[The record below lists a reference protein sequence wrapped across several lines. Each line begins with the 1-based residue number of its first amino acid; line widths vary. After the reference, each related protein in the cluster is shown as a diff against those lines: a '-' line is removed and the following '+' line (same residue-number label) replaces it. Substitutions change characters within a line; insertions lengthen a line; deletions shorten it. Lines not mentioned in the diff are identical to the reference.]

1 MPKIYEN
8 KLYMQLLYSY
18 PLQLQM
24 TQADKGYLQKVQST
38 TKKIFKQPP
47 KQRGQNSWQLQTL
60 TDCNHLW

>member
-1 MPKIYEN
+1 
-8 KLYMQLLYSY
+8 MQLLYSY